1 MLQDPVTI
9 RHYQR
14 LTDNLAELM
23 FRGYRS
29 EELRLFSNGY
39 LTALRYGGS
48 DIELYQVNRLEE
60 ELERVLRNPEDLSPT
75 PLAVPELEY

>member
-1 MLQDPVTI
+1 MLQDPGTI

-23 FRGYRS
+23 YRGYRS

-39 LTALRYGGS
+39 LTALRYAQ
-48 DIELYQVNRLEE
+48 DIELYQVNRLEQE
-60 ELERVLRNPEDLSPT
+60 IERVLRDPESLNPE
-75 PLAVPELEY
+75 PLPLPELEY